1 MSRCRRRCKK
11 SSQVAFE
18 YGSGDAM
25 CKGWVYMNFECCGG
39 ARKSEEKVVGF
50 RPPSYPLNIGT
61 VLSRADE
68 RPAPTTINPSQ
79 YVRDIHWPLPFAIRF
94 ASAPVAEAVLCRQ
107 GTTAEY
113 GDSPW

>member
-1 MSRCRRRCKK
+1 MILPYSSFCAMVVWATRWCRARVSRCHRRCKK

-50 RPPSYPLNIGT
+50 RPS
-61 VLSRADE
+61 VVSV
-68 RPAPTTINPSQ
+68 S
-79 YVRDIHWPLPFAIRF
+79 
-94 ASAPVAEAVLCRQ
+94 
-107 GTTAEY
+107 
-113 GDSPW
+113 